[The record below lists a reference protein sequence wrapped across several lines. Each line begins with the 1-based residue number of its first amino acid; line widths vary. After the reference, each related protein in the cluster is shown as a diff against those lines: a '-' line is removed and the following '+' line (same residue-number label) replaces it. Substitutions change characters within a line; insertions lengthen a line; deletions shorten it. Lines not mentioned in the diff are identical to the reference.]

1 MRAINQPGRT
11 TGDRTRITRGLLIF
25 LTLTSAVLAAG
36 CNQTGDSWER
46 IQKDGILRIGIDPT
60 FPPFAVDREGL
71 LEGIDV
77 DLSRTLADEMG
88 LEPQFSYFG
97 YDGLYDA
104 LTTGQVDVLV
114 SALVITPE
122 RTKEIAYTTPYFDAG
137 LVFVMP
143 RDHAGGTSINELENL
158 TLSVE
163 LGALGHLEALEQQ
176 RQFDNLTVQTH
187 NSAADALTA
196 VMTGEADIALV
207 DHVSARVFLKEV
219 AAGDS
224 DLVMFP
230 DPTNSEPY
238 AVAIRIEDR
247 ILLTELNEALDRMRT
262 SGRLNDII
270 DIHLGP

>member
-1 MRAINQPGRT
+1 MRAINQLGRK
-11 TGDRTRITRGLLIF
+11 TGVRIRITLCLLFF
-25 LTLTSAVLAAG
+25 LTLTSAVLTAG

-46 IQKDGILRIGIDPT
+46 IQENGVLRVGIDPT
-60 FPPFAVDREGL
+60 FPPFAVDSEGV

-77 DLSRTLADEMG
+77 DLSRALAAEMD

-122 RTKEIAYTTPYFDAG
+122 RTREIAYTTPYFDAG

-143 RDHAGGTSINELENL
+143 PDHAGFTSMNELDNH

-163 LGALGHLEALEQQ
+163 LGALAHVEALEQQ
-176 RQFDNLTVQTH
+176 RQFDSLTVQTH
-187 NSAADALTA
+187 NSAADALIA

-207 DHVSARVFLKEV
+207 DHVSARFFLKEV

-238 AVAIRIEDR
+238 AIAIRIEDR

-270 DIHLGP
+270 DKHLGP